1 MNSGYILL
9 ATVFGWDGRN
19 YEVREMVLVGSSIL
33 DGRGSEWYLTTDVC
47 TDERAD
53 LFTYDV
59 RT

>member
-1 MNSGYILL
+1 ML

-19 YEVREMVLVGSSIL
+19 CGVCEIVLVGSSIL
-33 DGRGSEWYLTTDVC
+33 VGRGGEWYLTTDVC